1 MDTKKNEK
9 DTNNLKDK
17 QAKELSNEKK
27 QSQSKK
33 GIVTIVIVIAVILTL
48 AFSVYK
54 FYFGNS
60 KKIITSS
67 MDSLSG
73 RLESFL
79 KDNNDDYDYGENYTA
94 TSKLTIDASSEILDT
109 LATTAP
115 EYEMYNNIIK
125 NLKKLDT
132 SIITSQSKKDKKM
145 LMKIDSKLQDED
157 IININ
162 YLVQNN
168 KQYYLIK
175 GLFDNYVDGGEN
187 KYFENLEE
195 SASTIEDMQYVY
207 DLALESLKKNLK
219 DDYFTNEN
227 EKIKVNEKDVN
238 ARKVILTID
247 NKAAKELAQAI
258 LKDLK
263 KSKKAT
269 KILEKVN
276 SNFKDA
282 KVEDDTEIFGDGEK
296 ICYIAYVDKLT
307 YKNLMQKIEVHNSN
321 ESFAIAHEET
331 NNKDQDSLNIYE
343 NDNLIGIINVK
354 EKKDGFLFELLN
366 DSKQS
371 IGTLNISKKDQ
382 ETTTK
387 LDIDI
392 EGMKITFNINSTK
405 KEVKKS
411 KEYKVESKMDLKV
424 ESEGSEIIS
433 LKMDVD
439 SDIVTEVNIKEEIDN
454 ATSNSSINQE
464 KLQEY
469 IMDTF
474 FKLAS

>member
-469 IMDTF
+469 IMDIF

>member
-132 SIITSQSKKDKKM
+132 SIITSQSKKDKKII
-145 LMKIDSKLQDED
+145 MKIDSKLQDED

-195 SASTIEDMQYVY
+195 SASTIEDMQYDY

-269 KILEKVN
+269 KIL
-276 SNFKDA
+276 
-282 KVEDDTEIFGDGEK
+282 
-296 ICYIAYVDKLT
+296 
-307 YKNLMQKIEVHNSN
+307 
-321 ESFAIAHEET
+321 
-331 NNKDQDSLNIYE
+331 
-343 NDNLIGIINVK
+343 
-354 EKKDGFLFELLN
+354 
-366 DSKQS
+366 
-371 IGTLNISKKDQ
+371 
-382 ETTTK
+382 
-387 LDIDI
+387 
-392 EGMKITFNINSTK
+392 
-405 KEVKKS
+405 
-411 KEYKVESKMDLKV
+411 
-424 ESEGSEIIS
+424 
-433 LKMDVD
+433 
-439 SDIVTEVNIKEEIDN
+439 
-454 ATSNSSINQE
+454 
-464 KLQEY
+464 
-469 IMDTF
+469 
-474 FKLAS
+474 

>member
-276 SNFKDA
+276 PNFKDA

-469 IMDTF
+469 IMDIF